1 MQALIPLLL
10 LALAGCSTYQ
20 LGDAT
25 SIEARVNETIC
36 DFTTERQ
43 RQAIDPEL
51 QVKCRQ

>member
-1 MQALIPLLL
+1 MRSLLLFTL

-51 QVKCRQ
+51 QVKCGR